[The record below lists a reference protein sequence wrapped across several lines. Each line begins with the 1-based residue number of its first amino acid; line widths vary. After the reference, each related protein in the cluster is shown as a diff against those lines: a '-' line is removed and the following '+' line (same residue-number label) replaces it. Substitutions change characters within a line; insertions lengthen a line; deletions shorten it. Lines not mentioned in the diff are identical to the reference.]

1 MSDPSASSM
10 QVRPR
15 RFQFGL
21 KTALVVMTGTSV
33 ILSLTSCSIEL
44 GALVAIPLVGV
55 WWTVL
60 AIRAGHRGVAY
71 HLASVLL
78 GEATAFFA
86 TFTLFWATDSPIS
99 LIEWDPQLFVVL
111 LSGTTA
117 IFLCAALM
125 RRKIRRPGTRAV
137 VNVGVVCAYLASL
150 AWVCLAALFF
160 VVLEV
165 VQGGGGLMGD
175 LLEGAVYLLAGT
187 TFAVSLTLPFVGG
200 YATGACAILRAIH
213 PLGSDL
219 TDEERAVFEAIVQLR
234 WEERPPVVEEILAR
248 TGLAPE
254 RAEEVLER
262 LLQKRLLRHW
272 GAKGYRP
279 R

>member
-1 MSDPSASSM
+1 M
-10 QVRPR
+10 
-15 RFQFGL
+15 

-33 ILSLTSCSIEL
+33 MLSLTSYSIEL
-44 GALVAIPLVGV
+44 GVWIVMPLVGA

-60 AIRAGHRGVAY
+60 AIRAGHRRVAY

-78 GEATAFFA
+78 GQATAFFIM
-86 TFTLFWATDSPIS
+86 FTLFCAVDSPIP
-99 LIEWDPQLFVVL
+99 LGDLDPESFVFL
-111 LSGTTA
+111 LSGTMA
-117 IFLCAALM
+117 IFLCAVAM
-125 RRKIRRPGTRAV
+125 RRRIRRPGTGAV

-160 VVLEV
+160 LVLEV
-165 VQGGGGLMGD
+165 VQGGASPMGD

-187 TFAVSLTLPFVGG
+187 TFAVSLTLPFLGG
-200 YATGACAILRAIH
+200 YAAGACAILRAIH
-213 PLGSDL
+213 PLGPDL
-219 TDEERAVFEAIVQLR
+219 PDEERAVFEAIVQLR

-262 LLQKRLLRHW
+262 LLKKRLLRHW